1 MQSTGQSG
9 EKKSYRVILLLI
21 VGLAAFSS
29 AMRELNQVQELALET
44 NSLIAKLSD
53 VIAPADKT
61 ETLVQVETCEKI
73 LTPPVP
79 ALPAVP
85 SIPPVEIPSVPPVR
99 IPAIRVP
106 AIRVP
111 AIRVPEVP
119 AVQLDSFEIV
129 VPDPLPPALPRIRV
143 VRSRRSVVKETINPR
158 SASNLIQKRDRRNN
172 G

>member
-29 AMRELNQVQELALET
+29 AMKELNQVQELALET

-85 SIPPVEIPSVPPVR
+85 S
-99 IPAIRVP
+99 
-106 AIRVP
+106 
-111 AIRVPEVP
+111 
-119 AVQLDSFEIV
+119 V
-129 VPDPLPPALPRIRV
+129 VPDPLPPAPPRIRV

>member
-29 AMRELNQVQELALET
+29 AMKELNQVQELALET

-111 AIRVPEVP
+111 EVP
-119 AVQLDSFEIV
+119 AVQLDPFEIV

>member
-29 AMRELNQVQELALET
+29 AMKELNQVQELALET

-85 SIPPVEIPSVPPVR
+85 
-99 IPAIRVP
+99 
-106 AIRVP
+106 
-111 AIRVPEVP
+111 
-119 AVQLDSFEIV
+119 IV
-129 VPDPLPPALPRIRV
+129 VPDPLPPAPPRIRV
-143 VRSRRSVVKETINPR
+143 VRSRRPVVKETINPR

>member
-29 AMRELNQVQELALET
+29 AMKELNQVQELALET

-79 ALPAVP
+79 AVPAVP
-85 SIPPVEIPSVPPVR
+85 
-99 IPAIRVP
+99 
-106 AIRVP
+106 
-111 AIRVPEVP
+111 
-119 AVQLDSFEIV
+119 IV
-129 VPDPLPPALPRIRV
+129 VPDPLPPAPPRIRV
-143 VRSRRSVVKETINPR
+143 VRSRRPVVKETINPR